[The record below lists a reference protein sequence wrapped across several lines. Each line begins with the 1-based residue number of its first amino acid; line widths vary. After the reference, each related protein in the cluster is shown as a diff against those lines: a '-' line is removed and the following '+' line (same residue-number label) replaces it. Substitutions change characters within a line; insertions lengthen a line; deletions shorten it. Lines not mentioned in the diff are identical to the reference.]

1 MDVQILMMGGSMSE
15 IRNLRE
21 GWLNEATVLLN
32 DRVFRQT
39 EVCLPEKV
47 DPAEKKTKKRKVG
60 GVVSPVLFPELVRL
74 SCSWIKGRKTER
86 AVGVCFPQ
94 TLSAGGVNEIF
105 ITPTVAES
113 HEVLAILVHELI
125 HAMDNNKSR
134 HRGFFKAVSEAVGL
148 EGRRTATTA
157 GDELGAVLSG
167 IVSEL
172 GDYPHA
178 EVSLHK
184 RLSDPK
190 EDPKGGGSGGSDGE
204 DVPSD
209 GGKKQK
215 NRQLKVACTC
225 GCIGRFSAKWIRDV
239 DWSTAQCVS
248 CHEVGSFV
256 PDVPEKESED
266 ED

>member
-1 MDVQILMMGGSMSE
+1 MSE
-15 IRNLRE
+15 LRSLRE

-32 DRVFRQT
+32 DRVFRRT
-39 EVCLPEKV
+39 EVTLPDAKG
-47 DPAEKKTKKRKVG
+47 R
-60 GVVSPVLFPELVRL
+60 VSPLLFPELVRL
-74 SCSWIKGRKTER
+74 SCSWIKGRRTER
-86 AVGVCFPQ
+86 AIGVCFPQ
-94 TLSAGGVNEIF
+94 SLSAGGVNEIF

-134 HRGFFKAVSEAVGL
+134 HGGFFKVVSEAVGL
-148 EGRRTATTA
+148 EGRRTSTHA
-157 GDELGAVLSG
+157 GEALRVLLSG

-172 GDYPHA
+172 GEYPHA
-178 EVSLHK
+178 EVSLTK

-190 EDPKGGGSGGSDGE
+190 EDPKRGGSGGEDGE

-215 NRQLKVACTC
+215 NRQLKVACKC
-225 GCIGRFSAKWIRDV
+225 GCIGRFSAKWIREV
-239 DWSTAQCVS
+239 EWSKAECVN

-256 PDVPEKESED
+256 PDVPEEESED
-266 ED
+266 EDKAN